1 MPHNISINQHL
12 YVICDTPYV
21 IHMLHT
27 PFLHLVI
34 TVNQEL
40 GKESAKVF
48 WGKKIQ
54 NVLFWV
60 VYTIQNPSIS
70 SPLVLD
76 FGSKIFNS
84 IGDLRD
90 ACLSEGLIVT

>member
-40 GKESAKVF
+40 GKESTKVF
-48 WGKKIQ
+48 WEKKSKMYCFGWYI
-54 NVLFWV
+54 LFRILSFLHLLNGGLWV
-60 VYTIQNPSIS
+60 KNI
-70 SPLVLD
+70 
-76 FGSKIFNS
+76 
-84 IGDLRD
+84 
-90 ACLSEGLIVT
+90 

>member
-40 GKESAKVF
+40 GKESTKVF
-48 WGKKIQ
+48 WGEKNLKCT
-54 NVLFWV
+54 VLGGI
-60 VYTIQNPSIS
+60 YH
-70 SPLVLD
+70 
-76 FGSKIFNS
+76 SKSFHFFTS
-84 IGDLRD
+84 
-90 ACLSEGLIVT
+90 